1 MIAEWTDIKGN
12 RQLFEMAMAVLKK
25 AKELNIKLENIY
37 SENTVVGLLQS
48 MELIK
53 VKGEWWR
60 K

>member
-1 MIAEWTDIKGN
+1 
-12 RQLFEMAMAVLKK
+12 MAMAVLKK

-53 VKGEWWR
+53 VKGE
-60 K
+60 